1 MSQSPVSP
9 FDRCHEAVPNGCG
22 MLRGHAGTVS
32 MPSVL
37 VVMAMVLGGLNL
49 PTPAL
54 AQAPG
59 PELFAQEPRTP
70 LELWAAIDYL
80 VRTGQ
85 SKKAV
90 PYLDK
95 FTSGQTDDATLVEIR
110 DKYGAGSVLR
120 LADQPE
126 TSKFAQPL
134 AERLTE
140 AVRRYATQPERISHA
155 VAALSGSLEE
165 QAYAV
170 GRLKEAG
177 PYAVPLLVEALQH
190 PDLSPEKRALLARNL
205 GRLDR
210 TAVPALLAV
219 LGSSD
224 PTLAA
229 IAATALGAIG
239 DPRALPF
246 LTYPASSA
254 KFPPAVREAAQAA
267 IARLTGRS
275 FVAQPQSP
283 AQVLTAAA
291 WSFHRHQAE
300 FPSDPVAVWVW
311 DRDRKVPVPRLM
323 KQGEAEGYFG
333 LQLANE
339 AVELQPLDLD
349 ARTASVSLMLEKA
362 IDRVGFDSFPAA
374 DRGTF
379 ASAVAAGPD
388 VLAEVMRKAIADGKD
403 ELAAAAAMGLGQ
415 VTDPA
420 LLSVTGHPHP
430 LVEALSAPWPTPPV
444 RRRQGSGRAYPN
456 AAIPRIKPGCSHS
469 GQVRDITGVAQG
481 CGHRR
486 QSDPGRP
493 TCWVAQCAGL

>member
-22 MLRGHAGTVS
+22 MSRGHAGTVS

-37 VVMAMVLGGLNL
+37 VVMAMVLGGLNP

-70 LELWAAIDYL
+70 LELWGAIDYL

-90 PYLDK
+90 PYLEK

-110 DKYGAGSVLR
+110 DKYGAGSILR

-140 AVRRYATQPERISHA
+140 AVRRYATQPERIAHA

-210 TAVPALLAV
+210 TAVP
-219 LGSSD
+219 
-224 PTLAA
+224 
-229 IAATALGAIG
+229 
-239 DPRALPF
+239 
-246 LTYPASSA
+246 
-254 KFPPAVREAAQAA
+254 
-267 IARLTGRS
+267 
-275 FVAQPQSP
+275 
-283 AQVLTAAA
+283 
-291 WSFHRHQAE
+291 
-300 FPSDPVAVWVW
+300 
-311 DRDRKVPVPRLM
+311 
-323 KQGEAEGYFG
+323 
-333 LQLANE
+333 
-339 AVELQPLDLD
+339 
-349 ARTASVSLMLEKA
+349 
-362 IDRVGFDSFPAA
+362 
-374 DRGTF
+374 
-379 ASAVAAGPD
+379 
-388 VLAEVMRKAIADGKD
+388 
-403 ELAAAAAMGLGQ
+403 
-415 VTDPA
+415 
-420 LLSVTGHPHP
+420 
-430 LVEALSAPWPTPPV
+430 
-444 RRRQGSGRAYPN
+444 
-456 AAIPRIKPGCSHS
+456 
-469 GQVRDITGVAQG
+469 
-481 CGHRR
+481 
-486 QSDPGRP
+486 
-493 TCWVAQCAGL
+493 